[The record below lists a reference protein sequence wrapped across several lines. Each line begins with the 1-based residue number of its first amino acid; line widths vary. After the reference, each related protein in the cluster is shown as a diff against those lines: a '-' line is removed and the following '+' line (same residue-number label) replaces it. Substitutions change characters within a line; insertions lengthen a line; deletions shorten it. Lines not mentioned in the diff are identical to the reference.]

1 MTAKRKKITYPRMTK
16 PPKNRPRLTKEQL
29 ESIADIYRER
39 AHVEPEAVIVETI
52 KRLTKKK
59 ELTSEE
65 EGDLAHAIAWV
76 KKIIPTTGIELLDQI
91 SKGKITLSEEE
102 QEAIDRLSKEES
114 DDKPVDWDIP
124 IYKLAEKL
132 RKDKEDGMFET
143 YKQAY
148 EWGAKQCTI
157 KGQPITAQQLE
168 SNYYKADSAGYLDP
182 SDR

>member
-1 MTAKRKKITYPRMTK
+1 MTAKRKKNYLPRMTK

-29 ESIADIYRER
+29 EFIAPFYRQR
-39 AHVEPEAVIVETI
+39 THVEPEAVIVETI

-102 QEAIDRLSKEES
+102 QEAIDRLSKGEP

-132 RKDKEDGMFET
+132 RKDKEDGMFDT

>member
-1 MTAKRKKITYPRMTK
+1 MMTNK
-16 PPKNRPRLTKEQL
+16 
-29 ESIADIYRER
+29 
-39 AHVEPEAVIVETI
+39 
-52 KRLTKKK
+52 
-59 ELTSEE
+59 TS
-65 EGDLAHAIAWV
+65 AIHFSSRSNEWAT
-76 KKIIPTTGIELLDQI
+76 PQGLF
-91 SKGKITLSEEE
+91 
-102 QEAIDRLSKEES
+102 DRLSKGEP

-168 SNYYKADSAGYLDP
+168 NNYYKANSAGYFDP
-182 SDR
+182 PD

>member
-1 MTAKRKKITYPRMTK
+1 MTAKHKKITYPRMTK
-16 PPKNRPRLTKEQL
+16 PPENRPRLTRGQL

-39 AHVEPEAVIVETI
+39 AHVEPEAVIVEII

-102 QEAIDRLSKEES
+102 QEAIDRLSKGES

-124 IYKLAEKL
+124 IYKLAEYL
-132 RKDKEDGMFET
+132 RQAKEKREFYT
-143 YKQAY
+143 YKEAY
-148 EWGAKQCTI
+148 QYGAKHYTVNG
-157 KGQPITAQQLE
+157 KPVTVKQLE
-168 SNYYKADSAGYLDP
+168 NNFYKANSAGYIDP
-182 SDR
+182 PDR